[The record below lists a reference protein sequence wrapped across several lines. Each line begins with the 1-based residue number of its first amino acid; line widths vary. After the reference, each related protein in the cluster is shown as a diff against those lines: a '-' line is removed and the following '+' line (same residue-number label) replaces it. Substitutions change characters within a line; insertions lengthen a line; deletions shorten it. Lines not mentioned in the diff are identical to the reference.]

1 MIAHGKIKIV
11 HSNNYFEMSSSLAAL
26 SGTSG
31 VDKVDKLL
39 DKEMVEVIVVQVMDE
54 LLMDEPEED
63 DKVVVVVAGVDE
75 MIELIQ
81 ST

>member
-1 MIAHGKIKIV
+1 
-11 HSNNYFEMSSSLAAL
+11 
-26 SGTSG
+26 
-31 VDKVDKLL
+31 
-39 DKEMVEVIVVQVMDE
+39 MDE

>member
-1 MIAHGKIKIV
+1 M
-11 HSNNYFEMSSSLAAL
+11 AAL